1 MTLLSIRGLHTHF
14 VTRDREDRLRTARA
28 LNGVTLELERGRILG
43 LVGESGA
50 GKSLTV
56 TSILGLLR
64 PPARVVAGQALF
76 EGHDLLAMAK
86 PELAGLRGGPIGFVV
101 QSPKAS
107 LDPLARIGDQLT
119 RIQLAP
125 ALARRS
131 PDGGEE
137 RAEAILAAVGIPDPA
152 RRMAAWPHE
161 FSGGMAQRVV
171 IALALVNEPRLLIAD
186 EPTTALDVTVQ
197 AQILD
202 LLAAQVRDRGIGAI
216 LVTHDL
222 GVVAQYC
229 DDVAVLFAGA
239 VVDHAVE
246 IRRPRVFP
254 RSDASLFA
262 GSSTAAT
269 PERMRRSGQW
279 CSVGRA
285 CPLPD
290 LYALPEGAVCIACV
304 AIGPRRSVPDPPP
317 DVVQRRAARGMPFR
331 GGVGTRAVAPGR
343 RGTGGMSQGMTS
355 KGMNPAA

>member
-119 RIQLAP
+119 RIQLAHGERSRT
-125 ALARRS
+125 AAR
-131 PDGGEE
+131 E

-229 DDVAVLFAGA
+229 DDVAVMFAGA
-239 VVDHAVE
+239 VVEYGPSAAVF
-246 IRRPRVFP
+246 RDPMHP
-254 RSDASLFA
+254 YSQALL
-262 GSSTAAT
+262 AAT
-269 PERMRRSGQW
+269 PERIRVGSGARL
-279 CSVGRA
+279 GG
-285 CPLPD
+285 PPPD
-290 LYALPEGAVCIACV
+290 LYALPEGCLYRLRCDRATALCLT
-304 AIGPRRSVPDPPP
+304 PPP
-317 DVVQRRAARGMPFR
+317 DVVRGGQRAACHFAEALERAPSPLGAAGP
-331 GGVGTRAVAPGR
+331 VG
-343 RGTGGMSQGMTS
+343 
-355 KGMNPAA
+355 

>member
-14 VTRDREDRLRTARA
+14 VTRDRDDRLRTARA
-28 LNGVTLELERGRILG
+28 LNGVTLDLQRGRILG

-76 EGHDLLAMAK
+76 EGRDLLAMAK
-86 PELAGLRGGPIGFVV
+86 PEIAGLRGGPIGFVV

-107 LDPLARIGDQLT
+107 LDPLARVGEQLI
-119 RIQLAP
+119 RIQLAHGERSRT
-125 ALARRS
+125 AARQ
-131 PDGGEE
+131 

-202 LLAAQVRDRGIGAI
+202 LLAAQVRERGIGAI

-229 DDVAVLFAGA
+229 DDVAVMFAGA
-239 VVDHAVE
+239 VVEHGPSAAVF
-246 IRRPRVFP
+246 RDPLHP
-254 RSDASLFA
+254 YTQALL
-262 GSSTAAT
+262 AAT
-269 PERMRRSGQW
+269 PERMR
-279 CSVGRA
+279 VGNGARLGG
-285 CPLPD
+285 PPPD
-290 LYALPEGAVCIACV
+290 LFELPEGCLYRLRCDRATALCLT
-304 AIGPRRSVPDPPP
+304 PPP
-317 DVVQRRAARGMPFR
+317 DGVRGGQRAACHYAESMENAPP
-331 GGVGTRAVAPGR
+331 VGAPGTA
-343 RGTGGMSQGMTS
+343 G
-355 KGMNPAA
+355 